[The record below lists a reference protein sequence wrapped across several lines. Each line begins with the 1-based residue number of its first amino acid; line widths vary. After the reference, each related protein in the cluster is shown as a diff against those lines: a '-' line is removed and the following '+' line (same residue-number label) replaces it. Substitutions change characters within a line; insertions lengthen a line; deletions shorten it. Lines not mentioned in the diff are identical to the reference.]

1 MNHIF
6 IKRGISIVLTLCAVL
21 GWWGALY
28 PQFTLLRGTY
38 RIVYEDTSVQERTAE
53 TDSIEDTEP
62 QIDSSELYWEIL
74 DADRSRIRLKSRLLT
89 DWKTL
94 QEAEE

>member
-1 MNHIF
+1 MKNILY
-6 IKRGISIVLTLCAVL
+6 KRGIFVILTLCAIL

-38 RIVYEDTSVQERTAE
+38 RIVSEDTSE
-53 TDSIEDTEP
+53 S